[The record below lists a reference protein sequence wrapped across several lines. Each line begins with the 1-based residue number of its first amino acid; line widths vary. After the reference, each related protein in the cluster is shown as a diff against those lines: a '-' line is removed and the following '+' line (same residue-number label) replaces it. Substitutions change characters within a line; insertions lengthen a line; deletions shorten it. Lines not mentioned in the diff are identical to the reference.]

1 MAVTITGNTGITTPA
16 EGISPATLGNG
27 AIIQVVQ
34 SVKTDLH
41 EGTAGQGSYEDIDG
55 TDHDGSGSVWCCS
68 ITPTTNSNKILV
80 DVSVSFGTSNWALF
94 FNLYRDST
102 LLGQG
107 YDAGGSRSQSTFVGA
122 SDPSGSADNMGNASY
137 KYLDNPTST
146 SKLTY
151 KVQGSHRGPSLTWKI
166 NRSNIGSDNA
176 YVYTSSSTITLM
188 EVVA

>member
-1 MAVTITGNTGITTPA
+1 MAITLNGSGGVTGLTALPDSAMSSG
-16 EGISPATLGNG
+16 S
-27 AIIQVVQ
+27 IIQVVQ

-68 ITPTTNSNKILV
+68 ITPTTNTNKILV
-80 DVSVSFGTSNWALF
+80 DVSVSFGTSNWSLF

-107 YDAGGSRSQSTFVGA
+107 YDAGGNRSQSTFVGT
-122 SDPSGSADNMGNASY
+122 SDPSASADNMGNASY

-176 YVYTSSSTITLM
+176 YVYTASSTITLM